1 MRMSTPDVRQGC
13 RGSAVTRGRL
23 PSWLGEGAMSV
34 PDATARPALTRR
46 TVLRGGA
53 AVIAAT
59 AVDAPAAHAG
69 AAGVAGLTSR
79 GQLVSLGTRLY
90 NVVEGYSRWPR
101 HRTGTRNES
110 AALGWFESQLRD
122 RGAAIGRS
130 GFVFPYYDWAAR
142 VWVGG
147 HEVPT
152 IPLYYEGVGSV
163 TSSSPFI
170 RRATIGHAG
179 GGVRVLAAVAEAEA
193 SNAELAVLPVS
204 SASGAYPTFDGLVAV
219 NREPAARTTGVPTL
233 LIPGR
238 LAARAARKGVRARIH
253 ARIVPRRS
261 HNVTG
266 WFGAPV
272 NDPVIVTTPLSGWFT
287 CAAERGTGIAVA
299 LKLAAELAHTHP
311 VFFLG
316 SSGHELGG
324 IGVRTWLA
332 KAFDLNPT
340 AVIHIGASVAAGAI
354 DRSGRFELANTRVVA
369 CNPPI
374 SAVPGLADAARL
386 GNFRPIA
393 RFPGEARH
401 WSPTLGPSVPLL
413 SFSGQFPQFHT
424 HSDRPEVTTSPRLL
438 ATAYQSVHSAARA
451 LLSHVPSG

>member
-1 MRMSTPDVRQGC
+1 
-13 RGSAVTRGRL
+13 
-23 PSWLGEGAMSV
+23 MSV

-46 TVLRGGA
+46 AMLRGGA
-53 AVIAAT
+53 AAVAST
-59 AVDAPAAHAG
+59 AIGAPAAQAG
-69 AAGVAGLTSR
+69 AAGGVKATSR
-79 GQLVSLGTRLY
+79 RELVSVGTRLY
-90 NVVEGYSRWPR
+90 DLVEGYSRWPH

-110 AALGWFESQLRD
+110 AALEWFESRLRD
-122 RGAAIGRS
+122 RGATTGRS
-130 GFVFPYYDWAAR
+130 GFAYRHYDWAAR

-147 HEVPT
+147 REAPT

-163 TSSSPFI
+163 TSRSPFI
-170 RRATIGHAG
+170 RRATIGRARG
-179 GGVRVLAAVAEAEA
+179 GPRVLAAVAEAEA
-193 SNAELAVLPVS
+193 SNAELAVLPVF
-204 SASGAYPTFDGLVAV
+204 SAFGAYPTFDGLVAV
-219 NREPAARTTGVPTL
+219 NHDPAARTTGVPTL

-238 LAARAARKGVRARIH
+238 LAARAARKGVRARIQ
-253 ARIVPRRS
+253 ARIVSRRS

-272 NDPVIVTTPLSGWFT
+272 IDPVIVTTPLSGWFT

-299 LKLAAELAHTHP
+299 LKLAADLARTRP

-324 IGVRTWLA
+324 VGIRAWLA
-332 KAFDLNPT
+332 EAFDLKPA

-354 DRSGRFELANTRVVA
+354 DRSGRFALANTRVVA

-374 SAVPGLADAARL
+374 SSVPGLTEAVRL

-401 WSPTLGPSVPLL
+401 WSPVLGPSVPLL
-413 SFSGQFPQFHT
+413 SFSGEFPQFHT
-424 HSDRPEVTTSPRLL
+424 PSDRPHVTTSPRLL
-438 ATAYQSVHSAARA
+438 ANAYQSVHSAARA
-451 LLSHVPSG
+451 LLARVPSG